1 MRALL
6 TLALTMVMAAIA
18 VDASLG
24 LHRHPAVAQRL
35 RRTTSGVAAVGHP
48 LREGNNSWSNSY
60 RRAFELGVAVV
71 TKNYTWV
78 DALIAD
84 DAVLLITDISC
95 SPMTKAEFM
104 SGVQS
109 SDAIARY
116 FDFGTWAGYPN
127 DGALI
132 HATVGAVLSPN
143 SPLPNATVQDDK
155 VFVFALASED
165 GSQLQVFERFSARA
179 QENATA
185 MVAAWKVLRDA
196 SALHDI
202 TPWENALSSDFQ
214 FALGAAWSTEWTL
227 ANKTTLLADM
237 QAEWATEA
245 TRSLHEYFS
254 YAVCDFVVADVL
266 WSAIRTDGTAQ
277 LQRFWFSI
285 HFNADLS
292 VNQFS
297 EYTVMPWL

>member
-116 FDFGTWAGYPN
+116 FDFGTWAGYREN
-127 DGALI
+127 AALI
-132 HATVGAVLSPN
+132 RATVGAVLSPN

-155 VFVFALASED
+155 VYVFAMASED
-165 GSQLQVFERFSARA
+165 GSQLQVFERVSARA

-196 SALHDI
+196 STVHDI
-202 TPWENALSSDFQ
+202 TPWENALSSDFE
-214 FALGAAWSTEWTL
+214 FTLLTAWSPDVTT
-227 ANKTTLLADM
+227 ANKTTLLANM
-237 QAEWATEA
+237 QAEWASEA
-245 TRSLHEYFS
+245 VRSVHEYFS
-254 YAVCDFVVADVL
+254 YAVCDYVAADLL
-266 WSAIRTDGTAQ
+266 WSGIRKDGSAQ
-277 LQRFWFSI
+277 LQRFVIFTQF
-285 HFNADLS
+285 HEDLS
-292 VNQFS
+292 VGRLM
-297 EYTVMPWL
+297 EHTVMPWL